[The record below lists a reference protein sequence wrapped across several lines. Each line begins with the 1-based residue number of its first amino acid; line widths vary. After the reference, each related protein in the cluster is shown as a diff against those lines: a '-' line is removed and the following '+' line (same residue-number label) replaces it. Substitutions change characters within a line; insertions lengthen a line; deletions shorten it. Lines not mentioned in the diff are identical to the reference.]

1 MKILRAATAVFL
13 VPNVLFTKSS
23 RQCSLCQVEN
33 VVVEVPFP
41 KAVLNV
47 TLTPSQGKYSF
58 DPVSKMMT
66 WDVGKIDTS
75 KLPNI
80 KGNVSVCVCVERE
93 RINAYFCSVTSG
105 ERSLYIFVI
114 PVLHCSDK
122 LLTSYSE
129 PQMVSEVP

>member
-1 MKILRAATAVFL
+1 MH
-13 VPNVLFTKSS
+13 
-23 RQCSLCQVEN
+23 QVEN

-80 KGNVSVCVCVERE
+80 KGNVSGCGVWLCTRVCKIVGVMCMYNLCVVCGTIRCVCVCERE
-93 RINAYFCSVTSG
+93 RESPYMFYV
-105 ERSLYIFVI
+105 
-114 PVLHCSDK
+114 
-122 LLTSYSE
+122 
-129 PQMVSEVP
+129 